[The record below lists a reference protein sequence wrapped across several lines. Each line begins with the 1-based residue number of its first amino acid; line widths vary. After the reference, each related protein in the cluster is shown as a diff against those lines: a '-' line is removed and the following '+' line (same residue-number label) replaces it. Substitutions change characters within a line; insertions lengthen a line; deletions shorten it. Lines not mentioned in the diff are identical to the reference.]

1 MLKELYDY
9 REMIFSLI
17 RKELRGRYK
26 GSVLGFMW
34 TFINPLF
41 QLLVYTFV
49 FSFILPSAI
58 DQYYLFLFV
67 ALIPWLFFST
77 SLTGGASCIRAQ
89 KDMVNKIY
97 FPRIVLPIAYVT
109 SMLVNMLLS
118 FIVVVVVILFS
129 GRGFNPVA
137 ILYFPLAVL
146 MEYVL
151 ALGFA
156 LVFSAVTVFFRD
168 MEYILGIVTMA
179 WQFLTPIMYPIELV
193 PERFRVV
200 YNLNPMTPIISMYRS
215 IFYYGE
221 IPDVSS
227 LLLGTVFATA
237 LLCIGLVVFSHLQ
250 KHFSEEL

>member
-26 GSVLGFMW
+26 GSVLGFLW

-49 FSFILPSAI
+49 FSYIMPNDIEQF
-58 DQYYLFLFV
+58 YLFLFV

-97 FPRIVLPIAYVT
+97 FPRMVLPISYVT

-118 FIVVVVVILFS
+118 FIVVVAVIFLS
-129 GRGFNPVA
+129 GRGFSLQA
-137 ILYFPLAVL
+137 LLYFPVAVL
-146 MEYVL
+146 LEYVL

-156 LVFSAVTVFFRD
+156 LIFSAVTVFFRD

-179 WQFLTPIMYPIELV
+179 WQFLTPVIYPLERV
-193 PERFRVV
+193 PERFRIV

-215 IFYYGE
+215 IFYYKE

-227 LLLGTVFATA
+227 LLSGAVFSV
-237 LLCIGLVVFSHLQ
+237 LLLLAGMAVFSHLQ

>member
-9 REMIFSLI
+9 REMISSLI

-49 FSFILPSAI
+49 FSYILPNNI
-58 DQYYLFLFV
+58 EQFYLFLFV

-97 FPRIVLPIAYVT
+97 FPRMVLPISYVT

-118 FIVVVVVILFS
+118 FIVVVVVIFFS
-129 GRGFNPVA
+129 GRGFNFHA

-146 MEYVL
+146 IEYIL

-156 LVFSAVTVFFRD
+156 LIFSAITVFFRD

-179 WQFLTPIMYPIELV
+179 WQFLTPIIYPLERV
-193 PERFRVV
+193 PERFRTV

-215 IFYYGE
+215 IFYYKE

-227 LLLGTVFATA
+227 LLSGSVFSVI
-237 LLCIGLVVFSHLQ
+237 LLLIGGVVFTHMQ